1 LYWLTIVLISSPL
14 QTTPC
19 RQRALPG
26 KTDTTKTA
34 VGLHL
39 VPGLVELEALTHCWM
54 STHHN
59 RVARQWLHRASWRRI
74 SLSMVSW
81 LAPPSLGHEPTIGA
95 ACLLGWLALV
105 ADASA
110 LLDMASAGYGR
121 DLVAVSFARPY
132 RSHYHA
138 TSVVKFYH
146 QQLQRMSPID
156 WLGCSW
162 RLTSKAAAGR
172 WKLISVGCISA

>member
-81 LAPPSLGHEPTIGA
+81 LAPPSLGHDRGRVPARVAGTGRGRLCSPRYGLRRIWSGSGG
-95 ACLLGWLALV
+95 CLLRQAIPKPLSCNLGGQVL
-105 ADASA
+105 
-110 LLDMASAGYGR
+110 
-121 DLVAVSFARPY
+121 
-132 RSHYHA
+132 
-138 TSVVKFYH
+138 
-146 QQLQRMSPID
+146 SP
-156 WLGCSW
+156 
-162 RLTSKAAAGR
+162 TAAAYV
-172 WKLISVGCISA
+172 SY